1 VRLGAG
7 LFCAYLVILAL
18 CFAYPVYYIAKSL
31 RVAYLESA
39 EEPLVDMANVL
50 AAFVGGS
57 NPDGM
62 LDPDRLYEIFSE
74 AGRRQ
79 VSARI
84 YATLKD
90 QVDVRVYITD
100 ASGIV
105 VFDSAS
111 RATVGED
118 YSNWRDVR
126 LTLAGSYGARV
137 QSNPEQPDSPL
148 VLFVA
153 APIYVEGEIVG
164 ALTVAKPTTSINAF
178 LQSARPRFFRTL
190 GLSAGAALV
199 LALAV
204 SLWLGQQVRRLTR
217 YADDVRRGLRVPF
230 PRLARTELLTMGV
243 AFDKM
248 RETLAGQAYIERYV
262 QALTHELKSPI
273 SAIRGAAEILEDA
286 SLSAENRARFLHN
299 VQQETHR
306 IQDLV
311 DRMLTLSALEARSA
325 LPDRQ
330 SVALAPI
337 VRSILE
343 RCETVAAR
351 KKLRV
356 ESSLTD
362 DVSVRGDA
370 FLLHLALSN
379 LVQNAVDFSSEG
391 GAIRIS
397 SRREGNLLELSIQ
410 DEGPGIP
417 SYATSRIF
425 EKFFSLPRPDT
436 GKKSTGLGL
445 NFVQEVAALH
455 QGSVQVEN
463 LAQGGLLA
471 RLSLPA

>member
-1 VRLGAG
+1 VRLGGG
-7 LFCAYLVILAL
+7 LFCAYLVIFAL
-18 CFAYPVYYIAKSL
+18 CFAYPVYYIATSL

-57 NPDGM
+57 NPDGV
-62 LDPDRLYEIFSE
+62 LDPERLQEIFSE
-74 AGRRQ
+74 ASQRQ

-90 QVDVRVYITD
+90 RVDVRVYITD
-100 ASGIV
+100 AAGIV

-111 RATVGED
+111 PATVGED
-118 YSNWRDVR
+118 YSQWRDVR

-137 QSNPEQPDSPL
+137 QNDPDRPDSPL

-153 APIYVEGEIVG
+153 APVYIDGRIAG

-178 LQSARPRFFRTL
+178 LQSARPRFFRVL
-190 GLSAGAALV
+190 GLSAGAAVV
-199 LALAV
+199 LGLAV

-217 YADDVRRGLRVPF
+217 YADDVRGGLRVPF
-230 PRLARTELLTMGV
+230 PSLARTELLTMGV

-273 SAIRGAAEILEDA
+273 SAIRGAAEILEDTA
-286 SLSAENRARFLHN
+286 LSAENRARFLHN
-299 VQQETHR
+299 VQHETHR

-311 DRMLTLSALEARSA
+311 DRMLKLSALEARSA
-325 LPDRQ
+325 LSDIQIVP
-330 SVALAPI
+330 LAPI
-337 VRSILE
+337 VRGILE
-343 RCETVAAR
+343 SLETIAAH

-356 ESSLTD
+356 ESSVAD
-362 DVSVRGDA
+362 DVSVRGDP

-397 SRREGNLLELSIQ
+397 SRREGNVLELSIQ

-417 SYATSRIF
+417 AYATSRIF

-445 NFVQEVAALH
+445 NFVQEVASLH
-455 QGSVQVEN
+455 QGSVRVEN
-463 LAQGGLLA
+463 LAHGGLLA
-471 RLSLPA
+471 CLSLPA

>member
-1 VRLGAG
+1 MRLGAG
-7 LFCAYLVILAL
+7 LFCAYLAIFAL
-18 CFAYPVYYIAKSL
+18 CFAYPVYYIARSL

-57 NPDGM
+57 SANGA
-62 LDPDRLYEIFSE
+62 LDPDRLYAIFSE
-74 AGRRQ
+74 AAQRD

-84 YATLKD
+84 YETLKNR
-90 QVDVRVYITD
+90 VDVRVYITD
-100 ASGIV
+100 ESGIV
-105 VFDSAS
+105 VFDSES

-118 YSNWRDVR
+118 YSEWRDVR

-137 QSNPEQPDSPL
+137 QSTPGQPDAPL
-148 VLFVA
+148 VLYVA
-153 APIYVEGEIVG
+153 APVYIDDRIAGV
-164 ALTVAKPTTSINAF
+164 LTVAKPTTSINAF
-178 LQSARPRFFRTL
+178 LQSSRPRFFRNL
-190 GLSAGAALV
+190 ALSAGAAIVLSLV
-199 LALAV
+199 V

-217 YADDVRRGLRVPF
+217 YADDVRRGLRVSF

-248 RETLAGQAYIERYV
+248 RETLAGHAYIERYV

-286 SLSAENRARFLHN
+286 SLSQDNRERFLRN
-299 VQQETHR
+299 VQHETQR
-306 IQDLV
+306 IQELV
-311 DRMLTLSALEARSA
+311 DRMLKLSALEARNA
-325 LPDRQ
+325 LPETQ
-330 SVALAPI
+330 SVVLAPI

-343 RCETVAAR
+343 SQESAAAR

-356 ESSLTD
+356 ESSVPED
-362 DVSVRGDA
+362 MSARGDA

-397 SRREGNLLELSIQ
+397 CNREGNMLELSIQ
-410 DEGPGIP
+410 DDGPGIP
-417 SYATSRIF
+417 SYATSRVF

-455 QGSVQVEN
+455 QGAVRVEN
-463 LAQGGLLA
+463 RAQGGLLA
-471 RLSLPA
+471 CLSLPV

>member
-1 VRLGAG
+1 MRLGAG
-7 LFCAYLVILAL
+7 LFCAYLAIFAL
-18 CFAYPVYYIAKSL
+18 CFAYPITYIAKSL

-57 NPDGM
+57 ADGA
-62 LDPDRLYEIFSE
+62 LDPERLYEIFSE
-74 AGRRQ
+74 ASQRQ

-84 YATLKD
+84 YATLKEH
-90 QVDVRVYITD
+90 VDVRVYITD
-100 ASGIV
+100 ESGIV

-111 RATVGED
+111 RDTVGED
-118 YSNWRDVR
+118 YSQWRDVR

-137 QSNPEQPDSPL
+137 QNSLEQPESPL

-153 APIYVEGEIVG
+153 APVYIDGKIAGV
-164 ALTVAKPTTSINAF
+164 LTVAKPTNSINAF
-178 LQSARPRFFRTL
+178 LQNARPRFLGTL
-190 GLSAGAALV
+190 VVSAGAAIV
-199 LALAV
+199 LSLLV

-230 PRLARTELLTMGV
+230 PSLARTELLTMGV

-248 RETLAGQAYIERYV
+248 RETLAGHAYIESYV

-273 SAIRGAAEILEDA
+273 SAIRGAAEILEDG
-286 SLSAENRARFLHN
+286 SLSQENRERFLRN
-299 VQQETHR
+299 VQHETHR
-306 IQDLV
+306 IGELV
-311 DRMLTLSALEARSA
+311 DRMLKLSALEARNA
-325 LPDRQ
+325 LPELRT
-330 SVALAPI
+330 VALAPI

-343 RCETVAAR
+343 SQETSVAR

-356 ESSLTD
+356 DSSVAED
-362 DVSVRGDA
+362 ASVRGDPL
-370 FLLHLALSN
+370 LLHLALAN

-391 GAIRIS
+391 GVIRLA
-397 SRREGNLLELSIQ
+397 SRREGNALELSIQ
-410 DEGPGIP
+410 DQGPGIP

-455 QGSVQVEN
+455 RGSVRVEN
-463 LAQGGLLA
+463 LAEGGLLA
-471 RLSLPA
+471 CLSLPV

>member
-7 LFCAYLVILAL
+7 LFCAYLAIFAL
-18 CFAYPVYYIAKSL
+18 CFAYPVYYIATSL

-57 NPDGM
+57 SANGA
-62 LDPDRLYEIFSE
+62 LDSERLYEIFSE
-74 AGRRQ
+74 ASQRQ

-84 YATLKD
+84 YETLKD
-90 QVDVRVYITD
+90 RVDVRVYITD
-100 ASGIV
+100 ASGSV
-105 VFDSAS
+105 VFDSES

-118 YSNWRDVR
+118 YSEWRDVR

-137 QSNPEQPDSPL
+137 QSNPGQPDAPL
-148 VLFVA
+148 VL
-153 APIYVEGEIVG
+153 YVG
-164 ALTVAKPTTSINAF
+164 APVYIDDQIAGVLTVAKPTTSINAF
-178 LQSARPRFFRTL
+178 LQSARPRFFRAL
-190 GLSAGAALV
+190 ALSAGVAIV
-199 LALAV
+199 LSLLV
-204 SLWLGQQVRRLTR
+204 SLWLGQQVRRLTL

-248 RETLAGQAYIERYV
+248 RETLAGHAYVERYV

-286 SLSAENRARFLHN
+286 SLSQENRERFLRN
-299 VQQETHR
+299 VQHETHR
-306 IQDLV
+306 IQALV
-311 DRMLTLSALEARSA
+311 DRMLKLSALEARNA
-325 LPDRQ
+325 LPETQ

-343 RCETVAAR
+343 SQEGAVAR
-351 KKLRV
+351 RRLRV
-356 ESSLTD
+356 DSSIAD
-362 DVSVRGDA
+362 DVSVRGDP

-379 LVQNAVDFSSEG
+379 LVQNAVDFSPEG
-391 GAIRIS
+391 GAIGIS
-397 SRREGNLLELSIQ
+397 SRREGNVLELTIQ

-417 SYATSRIF
+417 VYATSRVF

-455 QGSVQVEN
+455 QGSVRVEN
-463 LAQGGLLA
+463 RAQGGLLA
-471 RLSLPA
+471 ILSLPV

>member
-1 VRLGAG
+1 MRLGAG
-7 LFCAYLVILAL
+7 LFCAYLAIFAL
-18 CFAYPVYYIAKSL
+18 CFAYPVYYIATSL

-57 NPDGM
+57 NVGSV

-74 AGRRQ
+74 ASQRE

-84 YATLKD
+84 YETLKD
-90 QVDVRVYITD
+90 RVDVRVYITD

-105 VFDSAS
+105 VFDSES

-118 YSNWRDVR
+118 YSTWRDVR

-137 QSNPEQPDSPL
+137 QNNPEQPEAPL
-148 VLFVA
+148 VLYVA
-153 APIYVEGEIVG
+153 APVYIDDRIAGV
-164 ALTVAKPTTSINAF
+164 LTVAKPTTSINAF
-178 LQSARPRFFRTL
+178 LQSARPRFFRAL
-190 GLSAGAALV
+190 ALSAGVAVV
-199 LALAV
+199 LSLLV
-204 SLWLGQQVRRLTR
+204 SLWLGQQVRRLTS

-243 AFDKM
+243 AFDRM
-248 RETLAGQAYIERYV
+248 RETLAGHAYVERYV

-273 SAIRGAAEILEDA
+273 SAIRGAAEILEDG
-286 SLSAENRARFLHN
+286 SLSQENRERFLRN

-306 IQDLV
+306 IQALV
-311 DRMLTLSALEARSA
+311 DRMLKLSALEARNA
-325 LPDRQ
+325 LPETQ
-330 SVALAPI
+330 GVSLAPI

-343 RCETVAAR
+343 SQESAATH

-356 ESSLTD
+356 ESSLAD
-362 DVSVRGDA
+362 DVSVRGDP

-391 GAIRIS
+391 GTIRIS
-397 SRREGNLLELSIQ
+397 SRSEGNVLELAID

-417 SYATSRIF
+417 AYAASRIF

-455 QGSVQVEN
+455 QGAVRVEN
-463 LAQGGLLA
+463 RPGGGLSA
-471 RLSLPA
+471 VLSLPV